1 MRNGISVYAGLG
13 YGIGENI
20 SLIEKAAS
28 LGLSR
33 LFTSAQIPESAAD
46 GEKFLDEFAM
56 ILAAGIENNF
66 EIIIDVN
73 PENIFNFDLDGLTLR
88 LDDGFD
94 AEKVIEL
101 SNARKIQLNASTV
114 TKEFLTALKYGGANL
129 ENIEALHNFYPHPHT
144 GLDSYF
150 FENQNKIFHD
160 FGISSGA
167 FIPSLNKPRLP
178 LCEGLPTVE
187 DCRNFSTDL
196 SARFLAALGTDFI
209 IIGDGLPSDEDLSA
223 LAKIVDDEVIMQAKI
238 LTEDETSQK
247 ILQNKFTRRPD
258 VSKSVIRAVEGRQI
272 LKQLGGT
279 IKADNSPTE
288 RTFGDVTI
296 DNENFGRYVGEVQI
310 VENILPPDERVNTV
324 ATILDEEN
332 FLTGYIKPRQKFS
345 FRWVKSGDFGNEV

>member
-1 MRNGISVYAGLG
+1 MRNGLSVYAGLG

-33 LFTSAQIPESAAD
+33 LFTSAQIPEAVED
-46 GEKFLDEFAM
+46 GEKFIDEFAM

-73 PENIFNFDLDGLTLR
+73 PENISDFDLDGLTLR
-88 LDDGFD
+88 LDDGFS

-114 TKEFLTALKYGGANL
+114 TKEFLTSLKEGGANF

-150 FENQNKIFHD
+150 FENQNKLLHD
-160 FGISSGA
+160 FGISAGA
-167 FIPSLNKPRLP
+167 FVPSLNKPRSP
-178 LCEGLPTVE
+178 IFEGLPTLE

-196 SARFLAALGTDFI
+196 SARFLAALGANFI
-209 IIGDGLPSDEDLSA
+209 IIGDGMPSDEDLSA
-223 LAKIVDDEVIMQAKI
+223 LAKIVDDEVIMQTKI
-238 LTEDETSQK
+238 VTDDEIAIK

-258 VSKSVIRAVEGRQI
+258 VAKSVIRAVEGRQI

-279 IKADNSPTE
+279 IKANDSPAE

-310 VENILPPDERVNTV
+310 VENVLPPDVRVNTV
-324 ATILDEEN
+324 ATILDDEN

-345 FRWVKSGDFGNEV
+345 FRLI